1 MPIKPAA
8 ECKYAEVDQIKEIHE
23 QVNLTY
29 VGPSVETS
37 GANFGATMMLD
48 AAGTSDACA
57 AMADASR
64 AHFGPVHHW
73 TTAEEFVCSLTR
85 TGKSGDVLVNYYA
98 PNRIDRI
105 LG

>member
-37 GANFGATMMLD
+37 GANFGATMVLD
-48 AAGTSDACA
+48 PAGTSDACA

-64 AHFGPVHHW
+64 APISVQCPIGQQRRSSCV
-73 TTAEEFVCSLTR
+73 R
-85 TGKSGDVLVNYYA
+85 
-98 PNRIDRI
+98 
-105 LG
+105 

>member
-48 AAGTSDACA
+48 PAGTSDACA
-57 AMADASR
+57 DIK
-64 AHFGPVHHW
+64 
-73 TTAEEFVCSLTR
+73 LL
-85 TGKSGDVLVNYYA
+85 VLKLLRLLNCLK
-98 PNRIDRI
+98 I
-105 LG
+105 LLEWLI